1 MCPSYWQK
9 KKKIYN
15 WPVFSQWL
23 VKGSSTVQAS
33 RSRCSCNHVAPN
45 RCADHVTGGPLIDKQ
60 SFRHARINYPFF
72 PGPGARTMQAS
83 LQAFAN
89 SVQRTSTQLKPAPT
103 NTEEIET
110 CSRKE
115 SERKEER
122 RMRRYDIQPS
132 RSHTF
137 INGVWL
143 WQEQKTQFSP
153 VSALDVLVR
162 DPTRVH
168 CNTVHVPGRHWLVPN
183 SRQTSRW

>member
-110 CSRKE
+110 RSRKE
-115 SERKEER
+115 SERKKECGDTISNQTDRTHLLTESDCGKNR
-122 RMRRYDIQPS
+122 KHNSVPS
-132 RSHTF
+132 VHSMYWFVILLGYT
-137 INGVWL
+137 VTL
-143 WQEQKTQFSP
+143 CTC
-153 VSALDVLVR
+153 LVAI
-162 DPTRVH
+162 
-168 CNTVHVPGRHWLVPN
+168 G
-183 SRQTSRW
+183 